1 MLFGKIKKNIGKYQ
15 YLAKRKQVRLFKRL
29 LSVEFNNMPFY
40 KYAIAL
46 SSLLEDQFFSNI
58 LVTGQALRETDI
70 TWFLKDYTLNLDFVS
85 EDFSQFKIDSD
96 LYKDINLLQQD
107 ILKFNPGHTYDLII
121 VIDDITRIHNFLQ
134 RLVKKIQSLSRPD
147 TRIIFFIRYF
157 PPEQLI
163 DDNIKLF
170 TSTDEILKYLP
181 FNIRSKIELKNY
193 DKGKIQSIDLI
204 IDCFKL

>member
-1 MLFGKIKKNIGKYQ
+1 
-15 YLAKRKQVRLFKRL
+15 
-29 LSVEFNNMPFY
+29 MPFY

-107 ILKFNPGHTYDLII
+107 ILKFTPGHTYDLII
-121 VIDDITRIHNFLQ
+121 VIDDITRIHSFLQ

>member
-107 ILKFNPGHTYDLII
+107 ILKFTPGHTYDLII
-121 VIDDITRIHNFLQ
+121 VIDDITRIHSFLQ
-134 RLVKKIQSLSRPD
+134 QLVKKIQSLSRPD